1 MKKTIALLLI
11 LSVIFC
17 SSCSVSKPQ
26 GSESQPDN
34 PTSPEEYTGNGL
46 FDVLIGE
53 NLKLTSINNFA
64 PELVNDSGMSGLWSS
79 NHLHAAFDG
88 TTEKGAEYIDECM
101 YSATE
106 AYQGLFFDIG
116 SIQALGQLCIWNYCD
131 ISDLDSCVKDVEILY
146 SEDYAEFKSL
156 GKYTLAK
163 SNADDAAKHGGCIAS
178 NLDKTGLP
186 IDFGGISARYI
197 AIVPMT
203 NYGGSKFGLS
213 EIRLFRHKTRPSE
226 NDLIYTDAFTPR
238 IDSNASNISNNTG
251 MSVINATASSN
262 ETASNN
268 PIHMWYTDKSPE
280 ESLVV
285 INFDGTY
292 PVNTLK
298 FWNYND
304 PTNLDAGIKE
314 FDVYYTTGEACNI
327 SRTETNRDY
336 LDFSRGSWEHL
347 GRYELE
353 KGTGEDK
360 LASSLTIDLDGIHI
374 QHLKI
379 VPVSNHKGTDNEF
392 GLSEI
397 RAYSGKGWAI
407 EPARL
412 WSGVVSTS
420 GSFKYQGNKS
430 QDPYATHN
438 QGEGWLGADGI
449 FSTSLNGSQL
459 QGSVNENSITLF
471 TFQDSFVG
479 NMGNYRTH
487 NMIHGYG
494 NSNGFSLGMK
504 NMAYMFLDGNLPDV
518 RNVQYYITL
527 NNNLSQSHP
536 LNNILPGSYWIGDS
550 TVIDGKVYTVA
561 NKFQGLAL
569 VSKDFYIQS
578 LDESGKVTMNEVAIK
593 SITELDSDL
602 PGNMNFEPLYEE
614 GEYIYQ
620 YGRKDNKLVVRRT
633 TIEEYKTSSGWK
645 YWNGEAW
652 VDGAENAAKI
662 SRRSIGNEFNVTYMK
677 TGAFAGKYVAVY
689 TDGSIWGSV
698 TCAVSDSITGPFDR
712 LDEFSDTKT
721 LYWAT
726 ERYKMYTTKYKE
738 SSNYYTQ
745 WNYNAK
751 SQPAIS
757 PENELLI
764 TYHFGLHDDR
774 VQPWGFFSACGKE
787 YEQPTFI
794 NLVDIK

>member
-1 MKKTIALLLI
+1 MMKKLLSLLLV
-11 LSVIFC
+11 LSIVFC
-17 SSCSVSKPQ
+17 SSCSVATPQ
-26 GSESQPDN
+26 DNESGNN
-34 PTSPEEYTGNGL
+34 PPSNGEYNGNGL

-53 NLKLTSINNFA
+53 NLSLTSINGTA
-64 PELVNDSGMSGLWSS
+64 DELVNDSGMSGLWSS

-88 TTEKGAEYIDECM
+88 TTEKGAEYIDESM
-101 YSATE
+101 YATNE
-106 AYQGLFFDIG
+106 VNQGLFFDIG
-116 SIQALGQLCIWNYCD
+116 SVQALGQLCIWNYCD
-131 ISDLDSCVKDVEILY
+131 TSDLDSGVKDVQVLY
-146 SEDYAEFKSL
+146 SEDYVNFETL
-156 GKYTLAK
+156 GVYTLAK
-163 SNADDAAKHGGCIAS
+163 SSAEDASEHGGCIAS
-178 NLDKTGLP
+178 NLEETGLP

-197 AIVPMT
+197 ALIPLS
-203 NYGGSKFGLS
+203 NYGGSKYGLS

-226 NDLIYTDAFTPR
+226 GDLIYTDAFTPR
-238 IDSNASNISNNTG
+238 INSNASNLTNNTG
-251 MSVINATASSN
+251 MSVINATSASN
-262 ETASNN
+262 ETAGND
-268 PIHMWYTDKSPE
+268 PLHMWYSDKGTE

-298 FWNYND
+298 IWNYND
-304 PTNLDAGIKE
+304 PSNLDIGIKE
-314 FDVYYTTGEACNI
+314 FEIYYTTGEACNI
-327 SRTETNRDY
+327 SRTETNKDY
-336 LDFSRGSWEHL
+336 LDFSRGSWERL
-347 GRYELE
+347 GRYQLE
-353 KGTGEDK
+353 KGTGAEA
-360 LASSLTIDLDGIHI
+360 LAASLTIELDNIHI

-379 VPVSNHKGTDNEF
+379 VPVSNHKGTSDEF
-392 GLSEI
+392 GLSEV
-397 RAYSGKGWAI
+397 RAYSGQGWAI

-420 GSFKYQGNKS
+420 GSFKYHGNKS
-430 QDPYATHN
+430 EDPYATRD
-438 QGEGWLGADGI
+438 QGEGWIGADGI

-459 QGSVNENSITLF
+459 QGSVNKDSITLF

-494 NSNGFSLGMK
+494 NSPGFSLGMK

-518 RNVQYYITL
+518 RNLQYYITL

-536 LNNILPGSYWIGDS
+536 LSNILPGSYWIGDS

-578 LDESGKVTMNEVAIK
+578 LDESGKITMNEVAIK
-593 SITELDSDL
+593 SQTELDEDL

-620 YGRKDNKLVVRRT
+620 YGRIDNKLAVRRT
-633 TIEEYKTSSGWK
+633 TVEEYKTSSGWK
-645 YWNGEAW
+645 YWNGTDW
-652 VDGAENAAKI
+652 VNGAQNAAKI

-698 TCAVSDSITGPFDR
+698 TCAVSDNITGPFDR
-712 LDEFSDTKT
+712 LEEFSDTRT

-726 ERYKMYTTKYKE
+726 ERYKMYTNKYKE
-738 SSNYYTQ
+738 SNAYYTQ

-764 TYHFGLHDDR
+764 TYHFGLHDER
-774 VQPWGFFSACGKE
+774 VQPWGLFSACGKE

-794 NLVDIK
+794 NLINIT

>member
-1 MKKTIALLLI
+1 MKKILAVILV

-26 GSESQPDN
+26 GTESGSTLPDSEK
-34 PTSPEEYTGNGL
+34 YTGNGL

-53 NLKLTSINNFA
+53 NLTLTSINDVA
-64 PELVNDSGMSGLWSS
+64 SELVNDSGMSGLWSS

-88 TTEKGAEYIDECM
+88 TTENGAKYIDECM
-101 YSATE
+101 YVATE
-106 AYQGLFFDIG
+106 AQQGLFFDIG

-131 ISDLDSCVKDVEILY
+131 ISDLDSGVKDIQILY
-146 SEDYAEFKSL
+146 SEDYVNFETL
-156 GKYTLAK
+156 GTYTLAK
-163 SNADDAAKHGGCIAS
+163 SDAEDAAAHGGCIAS
-178 NLDKTGLP
+178 NLEKTGLP

-197 AIVPMT
+197 ALVPLS

-238 IDSNASNISNNTG
+238 IDSNASNVSNNTG
-251 MSVINATASSN
+251 MSVINATMSSD

-268 PIHMWYTDKSPE
+268 PNHMWYSDKSRE
-280 ESLVV
+280 ESLLV

-292 PVNTLK
+292 PVNAIK
-298 FWNYND
+298 IWNYND
-304 PTNLDAGIKE
+304 PNNLDAGIKE
-314 FDVYYTTGEACNI
+314 FEIYYTTGEACNI
-327 SRTETNRDY
+327 SRTETNKDY
-336 LDFSRGSWEHL
+336 LDFSRGSWEYL
-347 GRYELE
+347 GKYELE
-353 KGTGEDK
+353 KGTGGDA
-360 LASSLTIDLDGIHI
+360 LPSSLTIDVDNKHI

-392 GLSEI
+392 GLSEV
-397 RAYSGKGWAI
+397 RVYSGSGWAI

-420 GSFKYQGNKS
+420 GSFKYHGNFAEDTFATRDQGS
-430 QDPYATHN
+430 
-438 QGEGWLGADGI
+438 GWIGADGI
-449 FSTSLNGSQL
+449 FSTSLKGEQL
-459 QGSVNENSITLF
+459 QGSVNAESVTLF

-487 NMIHGYG
+487 NTIHGYG
-494 NSNGFSLGMK
+494 NSQGFSLGMK

-527 NNNLSQSHP
+527 NDNLSANHP
-536 LNNILPGSYWIGDS
+536 LNNILPGSYWISDS
-550 TVIDGKVYTVA
+550 TIIDGKVYTLA
-561 NKFQGLAL
+561 NKFSGLTIL
-569 VSKDFYIQS
+569 SKDLYIQNI
-578 LDESGKVTMNEVAIK
+578 DETGKINMNEVAIM
-593 SITELDSDL
+593 SLSDPDKYL
-602 PGNMNFEPLYEE
+602 PGNMNFEAIYEE

-633 TIEEYKTSSGWK
+633 TVEEYKTLTGWM
-645 YWNGEAW
+645 YWNGEDW
-652 VDGAENAAKI
+652 VEGAENAAKI
-662 SRRSIGNEFNVTYMK
+662 SRRSMGNEFNVTYMK

-698 TCAVSDSITGPFDR
+698 TCAISDNITGPFKR
-712 LDEFSDTKT
+712 LDEFSDTST

-726 ERYKMYTTKYKE
+726 ERYKMYTNKYK
-738 SSNYYTQ
+738 SSDAYYTQ

-794 NLVDIK
+794 NLVEIK